1 MGDGAKPVVHAERSG
16 ETLMKPNELPGHR
29 YSKRERSEADWK
41 AGLEIAAHEAAM
53 KAAMP
58 KPIRQP
64 QWLNAM
70 GADDYIK
77 NRKLVEMHM
86 TTEERDDMCRRA
98 SRLTD

>member
-53 KAAMP
+53 KAAML

>member
-1 MGDGAKPVVHAERSG
+1 
-16 ETLMKPNELPGHR
+16 MKQELPGHR
-29 YSKRERSEADWK
+29 YSKRERSEADWT

>member
-1 MGDGAKPVVHAERSG
+1 
-16 ETLMKPNELPGHR
+16 MKQELPGHR
-29 YSKRERSEADWK
+29 YSRHERAEADFK
-41 AGLEIAAHEAAM
+41 AGLEIAAHEAAIR
-53 KAAMP
+53 AAQP
-58 KPIRQP
+58 KLIRQP

>member
-1 MGDGAKPVVHAERSG
+1 MGDGKVVAFHAKRSG
-16 ETLMKPNELPGHR
+16 QTFMKQELPGHR
-29 YSKRERSEADWK
+29 YSRRERAEADWK
-41 AGLEIAAHEAAM
+41 AGLEIAAHEAAVR
-53 KAAMP
+53 AAIP

-77 NRKLVEMHM
+77 NRKLVEMHL
-86 TTEERDDMCRRA
+86 TTEERQDMCRRA

>member
-1 MGDGAKPVVHAERSG
+1 
-16 ETLMKPNELPGHR
+16 MKPNELPGHR

-41 AGLEIAAHEAAM
+41 AGLEIAAHEAAVR
-53 KAAMP
+53 AARP
-58 KPIRQP
+58 KLIRQP

-70 GADDYIK
+70 GADDYIR

-86 TTEERDDMCRRA
+86 TTEEREDMCRRA